1 MNIISRIQ
9 FPSTLETSNLYL
21 KCDDSASLNMNGKEV
36 YLTLNQDSIVS
47 FNTYFNSFYE
57 TFYAKYTELKS
68 LYYSLKLEGSFKVS
82 LYRERHEQV
91 ERELIDQQIF
101 DNCQIEEPIK
111 VSLPDC
117 WRSEKAGRIYIEITC
132 LSEQGLFLEGNIITD
147 EAPCREVSLGII
159 SCTFKKEEYIKKT
172 VDAIFKDELLQSKQ
186 LKVFIVDNA
195 KTLEQ
200 KEFPEEKVELI
211 PNRNVGGSGGFTRG
225 LMQALQE
232 DSYSHFLFMD
242 DDIELESES
251 IYRLFPLYEYA
262 KEDFAVS
269 GSMLDLYNK
278 NLLYEAGALY
288 SKCSD
293 GDGGYMNNPFCMLP
307 LKNKLNIED
316 TKNKNSL
323 LLEEKPDY
331 GAFWFFAFSKD
342 AVDQIGL
349 PMPFFIKVDD
359 IEFGLRITEYLG
371 NPIVA
376 FPGIGVW
383 HEPFYAKNPIWDN
396 YYNTRNNL
404 VTHSIRESVKYRDVM
419 LYLTKSF
426 FHSLFVFDYNKAEM
440 LIKGFEDYMEGPSL
454 MDKLDPEKL
463 HATIVGLS
471 KVHKNENVQADNM
484 AEIIPPSESNSEESQ
499 IPIFIK
505 IIALLTLNGHLL
517 PIFLLKKEPIIFWIT
532 SEYSNWWTKVFTRK
546 QIIFYREG
554 NDGYSTYQHKMNQ
567 SVGIRLFFKWIKVIL
582 ISATKW
588 SSVSLDWRNNFGR
601 LTSTEFWTKYLKLNE
616 QSL

>member
-21 KCDDSASLNMNGKEV
+21 KCDDGASLNINAKETHV
-36 YLTLNQDSIVS
+36 KLNKNSVIS

-57 TFYAKYTELKS
+57 TFYAKYTKLES
-68 LYYSLKLEGSFKVS
+68 LYYSLKLKGSFKVS
-82 LYRERHEQV
+82 LYRELYEQ
-91 ERELIDQQIF
+91 ENRELINQQAF
-101 DNCQIEEPIK
+101 ENCQTEEVVKI
-111 VSLPDC
+111 SLPDS
-117 WRSEKAGRIYIEITC
+117 WRSEKAGRIYIEINC
-132 LSEQGLFLEGNIITD
+132 LSEKGLFQEGNIVTD
-147 EAPCREVSLGII
+147 EAPLREVSLGIV

-200 KEFPEEKVELI
+200 KEFPEENVELI

-288 SKCSD
+288 SKCFD
-293 GDGGYMNNPFCMLP
+293 GDGGHMSNPFCMLP

-316 TKNKNSL
+316 PKNKNSL

-331 GAFWFFAFSKD
+331 GAFWFFAFSKN
-342 AVDQIGL
+342 AVDTIGL
-349 PMPFFIKVDD
+349 PMPFFIKIDD
-359 IEFGLRITEYLG
+359 VEFGLRITENLG

-396 YYNTRNNL
+396 YYNIRNNL
-404 VTHSIRESVKYRDVM
+404 VTHSMRESIQYRDVM

-484 AEIIPPSESNSEESQ
+484 VEIIPPAKSNSEENQ

-505 IIALLTLNGHLL
+505 IIALLTLNGHFL
-517 PIFLLKKEPIIFWIT
+517 PRFLLKKEPITFWIT
-532 SEYSNWWTKVFTRK
+532 SEYDDWWTKAFTRK

-554 NDGYSTYQHKMNQ
+554 NDGYSTYQHEMHQN
-567 SVGIRLFFKWIKVIL
+567 VGIKLFFKWIKLIL

-588 SSVSLDWRNNFGR
+588 SSVSLDWRNNFSR

>member
-1 MNIISRIQ
+1 
-9 FPSTLETSNLYL
+9 
-21 KCDDSASLNMNGKEV
+21 
-36 YLTLNQDSIVS
+36 
-47 FNTYFNSFYE
+47 
-57 TFYAKYTELKS
+57 
-68 LYYSLKLEGSFKVS
+68 
-82 LYRERHEQV
+82 
-91 ERELIDQQIF
+91 
-101 DNCQIEEPIK
+101 
-111 VSLPDC
+111 
-117 WRSEKAGRIYIEITC
+117 
-132 LSEQGLFLEGNIITD
+132 
-147 EAPCREVSLGII
+147 VSLGII

-278 NLLYEAGALY
+278 NLLHEAGALY
-288 SKCSD
+288 SKCFDVD
-293 GDGGYMNNPFCMLP
+293 GDYMSNPFCVLS
-307 LKNKLNIED
+307 LKNRLNVEESN
-316 TKNKNSL
+316 NKNSL

-331 GAFWFFAFSKD
+331 GAFWFFAFSKN
-342 AVDQIGL
+342 AVDKIGL

-359 IEFGLRITEYLG
+359 IEFGLRITENLG

-396 YYNTRNNL
+396 YYIVRNHL
-404 VTHSIRESVKYRDVM
+404 VTHSIRESIKYVDVM

-426 FHSLFVFDYNKAEM
+426 FHSLFIFDYNKAEM

-471 KVHKNENVQADNM
+471 KVHKNENVQSNNM
-484 AEIIPPSESNSEESQ
+484 AVIIPPAKSNSEESQ

-505 IIALLTLNGHLL
+505 IIALLTLNGHFL
-517 PIFLLKKEPIIFWIT
+517 PSFLLKKEPI
-532 SEYSNWWTKVFTRK
+532 VF
-546 QIIFYREG
+546 
-554 NDGYSTYQHKMNQ
+554 
-567 SVGIRLFFKWIKVIL
+567 
-582 ISATKW
+582 
-588 SSVSLDWRNNFGR
+588 
-601 LTSTEFWTKYLKLNE
+601 
-616 QSL
+616 